1 MSSAASAGTRILLV
15 GCGKMGGAML
25 DGWLARGLRPEDAV
39 VVEPSQAAAGAV
51 RAKGVA
57 VTATSDDVP
66 ASFMPDIVLIAVKP
80 QSMAEA
86 APPLRRFAGTGA
98 TYLSIAAGKTIAGF
112 EAVLGKDAAIVRA
125 MPNTPAAVG
134 RGITVLCATAKVTA
148 AARRTCGELLSAV
161 GEVAW
166 VDDEALMDP
175 VTAVSGSGPAYVFL
189 LIEELAAAGVAAG
202 LAPDL
207 AMKLARATVC
217 GAGEL
222 ARLASESPAELRKN
236 VTSPGGTTQAA
247 LEVLMAADG
256 LKPLMTRAV
265 AAATRRG
272 RELAG

>member
-1 MSSAASAGTRILLV
+1 MNSAARAGTRILLI

-25 DGWLARGLRPEDAV
+25 DGWLARGLKPEDAV
-39 VVEPSQAAAGAV
+39 VVEPAQAAAAV
-51 RAKGVA
+51 ARAKGVVVVA
-57 VTATSDDVP
+57 KSEDVP

-112 EAVLGKDAAIVRA
+112 EAALGRDAAIVRA

-134 RGITVLCATAKVTA
+134 RGITVLCANANVTP
-148 AARRTCGELLSAV
+148 AARETCGELLAAV

-166 VDDEALMDP
+166 IDDEALMDP

-202 LAPDL
+202 LTPQL
-207 AMKLARATVC
+207 AMQLARATVS

-222 ARLASESPAELRKN
+222 ARQASEGAAELRKN

-247 LEVLMAADG
+247 LEVLMASDG
-256 LKPLMTRAV
+256 LKPLMARAV
-265 AAATRRG
+265 AAATRRS

>member
-1 MSSAASAGTRILLV
+1 MNSAARAGTRILLV

-25 DGWLARGLRPEDAV
+25 DGWLARGLKPEDAV
-39 VVEPSQAAAGAV
+39 VVEPAHAAAAAV
-51 RAKGVA
+51 RTKGITVVA
-57 VTATSDDVP
+57 TADEVP
-66 ASFMPDIVLIAVKP
+66 ESFMPDIVLIAVKP
-80 QSMAEA
+80 QTMAEA
-86 APPLRRFAGTGA
+86 TPPLRRFAGTGA

-112 EAVLGKDAAIVRA
+112 EAVFGRDAAIVRA

-134 RGITVLCATAKVTA
+134 RGITVLCANGNVTP
-148 AARRTCGELLSAV
+148 AARETCGELLSAV

-166 VDDEALMDP
+166 VEDEALMDP

-202 LAPDL
+202 LTPDL

-222 ARLASESPAELRKN
+222 ARQASESPAQLRKN

-247 LEVLMAADG
+247 LDVLMAPDG
-256 LKPLMTRAV
+256 LKPLMERAV
-265 AAATRRG
+265 AAATRRS

>member
-1 MSSAASAGTRILLV
+1 MTSAAQAGTRILLV

-25 DGWLARGLRPEDAV
+25 DGWLARGMKPEDAV
-39 VVEPSQAAAGAV
+39 VVEPAQGAAAIA
-51 RAKGVA
+51 RAKGIA
-57 VTATSDDVP
+57 VFARPDEVP

-112 EAVLGKDAAIVRA
+112 EAALGPGTAIVRA

-134 RGITVLCATAKVTA
+134 RGITVLCANANVTA
-148 AARRTCGELLSAV
+148 AARETCGELLRAV

-166 VDDEALMDP
+166 VEEEALMDP

-202 LAPDL
+202 LKPDL
-207 AMKLARATVC
+207 AMQLARATVS

-222 ARLASESPAELRKN
+222 ARQAAESPAELRKN

-247 LEVLMAADG
+247 LEVLMAPDG
-256 LKPLMTRAV
+256 LKPLMVRAV
-265 AAATRRG
+265 AAASRRS